1 VAFTVRNHSE
11 IELTA
16 VRYPASFNDFAV
28 SGDFEAYRQKLIAAR
43 DSFQGVYDVVKDR
56 VEGSLK

>member
-1 VAFTVRNHSE
+1 MKSE
-11 IELTA
+11 IAVLTT

-28 SGDFEAYRQKLIAAR
+28 SGDFESYRAKLVAAR
-43 DSFQGVYDVVKDR
+43 DSFQGVYEVVKDR

>member
-1 VAFTVRNHSE
+1 MRNHSE